1 LRVFLVVI
9 LVWAFIAIN
18 YYSPAYVKA
27 SESDNSLPHINDP
40 NFKAELVVKGLKHPT
55 SMAFLGLD
63 DILVL
68 EKDSGKIKRIV
79 NGVMLKEPILDVN
92 VANKNER
99 GMLGIAVAPTQDKN
113 TSTTYVFVYYT
124 ESSGGR
130 DGDDSITTGRQPLG
144 NRLYRYELGN
154 NKMLNPKL
162 LLDLPSTPNDFH
174 NGGKIIVGPDQN
186 VYLIIGDGNRN
197 TTAQNLENG
206 SAADG
211 TGGILRITQHGQ
223 PVKQKNGA
231 LGILDNKFP
240 LNLYYAYGIRNSFG
254 IDFDPVTGKLW
265 DTENGP
271 EYGDEINLVEPGF
284 NSGFKKVQGIWPVYN
299 YTNNK
304 YGIGY
309 LGTDIVQQPN
319 NLVDFNGKGKYSPP
333 EFIWNQS
340 VGVSDI
346 KFFNSDKYGKKYEN
360 KVFVGDCYGRLY
372 LFDLNKDRTSLLF
385 HHHPLFDKI
394 ANNPKELRDVLFGR
408 GFGGITDLEV
418 GLDGYLYVVSIWEGK
433 IFRIIPKQT

>member
-1 LRVFLVVI
+1 MRVFLVVT
-9 LVWAFIAIN
+9 LVWALIAIN
-18 YYSPAYVKA
+18 CYSPPYVKA
-27 SESDNSLPHINDP
+27 SDSDNTLPHINDP

-55 SMAFLGLD
+55 SMAFLGPD

-92 VANKNER
+92 VDNKNER
-99 GMLGIAVAPTQDKN
+99 GMLGIAVAPKHDKN
-113 TSTTYVFVYYT
+113 TATTYVFVYYT

-130 DGDDSITTGRQPLG
+130 DGDDSTTGRQPLG
-144 NRLYRYELGN
+144 NRLYRYELEN
-154 NKMLNPKL
+154 SKMVNPKL
-162 LLDLPSTPNDFH
+162 LLDLPSAPNDFH
-174 NGGKIIVGPDQN
+174 NGGKIRVGPDKN
-186 VYLIIGDGNRN
+186 VYLITGDGNHN
-197 TTAQNLENG
+197 TTTQNLEKG

-211 TGGILRITQHGQ
+211 TGGILRITQQGQ
-223 PVKQKNGA
+223 PVKQKNGT

-271 EYGDEINLVEPGF
+271 EYGDEINLVDAGF

-319 NLVDFNGKGKYSPP
+319 NLVDFNGKGKYSSP

-340 VGVSDI
+340 VGLSDI

-360 KVFVGDCYGRLY
+360 KVFIGDCYGRLY
-372 LFDLNKDRTSLLF
+372 LFDLNKDRTALLF

-433 IFRIIPKQT
+433 IFRILPKQT